1 MRLVETD
8 HMICF
13 NQLHGLFGTCLTLC
27 RSTLLGGRG
36 QAAPTQVTSLAPS
49 PPKDLLQPILL
60 YLQLALNHADR
71 CRWMTTYLEIPCTL
85 PNFQYFADWS

>member
-1 MRLVETD
+1 MKERACTEYASLYSRSVSMLTANKLKEMHAMNYLD
-8 HMICF
+8 SI
-13 NQLHGLFGTCLTLC
+13 LKSSLFFHKIW
-27 RSTLLGGRG
+27 
-36 QAAPTQVTSLAPS
+36 P
-49 PPKDLLQPILL
+49 LQPILL